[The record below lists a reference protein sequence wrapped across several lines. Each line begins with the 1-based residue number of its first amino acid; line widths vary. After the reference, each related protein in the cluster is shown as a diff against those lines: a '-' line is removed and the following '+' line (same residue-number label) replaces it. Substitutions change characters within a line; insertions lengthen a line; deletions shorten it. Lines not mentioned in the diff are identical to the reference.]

1 MPLMFV
7 LALLSEHWTR
17 WYLLLTAQVKLKGR
31 VAWPHLRGEVS
42 PDLPA
47 LWAADTGPR
56 WAGHKRGV
64 GSQG

>member
-7 LALLSEHWTR
+7 LALLSEHLAR
-17 WYLLLTAQVKLKGR
+17 RCLLLTAQVKLKGR

-47 LWAADTGPR
+47 LWAAETG
-56 WAGHKRGV
+56 AQV
-64 GSQG
+64 GGA